1 MKEINYEQ
9 KKLGLL
15 LKLKYFVFV
24 ADDLTVMQL
33 IFSVYVLKEVKVAYV
48 L

>member
-1 MKEINYEQ
+1 M
-9 KKLGLL
+9 GLL
-15 LKLKYFVFV
+15 LRLNYFVFV

-33 IFSVYVLKEVKVAYV
+33 MFCIYVLKEVKIASV